1 MRVGASLQR
10 RITSNGPGRGILEP
24 PDRESWSS
32 LGPAKVGTAECLRF
46 QDGDATWRSPW
57 AAVPPLGSGLGLG
70 FGWGAITVCQSM
82 AVGAIYMCSL
92 LFVEGTT

>member
-57 AAVPPLGSGLGLG
+57 AAVPPFWGRALGWVSGGGQSQSANQWQLGQYIYV
-70 FGWGAITVCQSM
+70 FAVVC
-82 AVGAIYMCSL
+82 
-92 LFVEGTT
+92 